1 MEAYHYLVKGYCM
14 IYIQNDYGKDV
25 ISVGA
30 PGSLAHVKV
39 QYPKL
44 IDRVSYLHMH
54 AFSYHTNCDDEIVAA
69 MIEAGIESRMEV
81 ESVVQAVME
90 KLAPDFPGDKMV
102 CIPELFVATNKKAP

>member
-1 MEAYHYLVKGYCM
+1 M
-14 IYIQNDYGKDV
+14 IYIRNDYSKDV

-54 AFSYHTNCDDEIVAA
+54 AFSYHANCDDEIVAA
-69 MIEAGIESRMEV
+69 MIDAGIEGRMEA
-81 ESVVQAVME
+81 EGIVQAVME
-90 KLAPDFPGDKMV
+90 KLSPDFPGDKMTH
-102 CIPELFVATNKKAP
+102 IPELYVATKRAL